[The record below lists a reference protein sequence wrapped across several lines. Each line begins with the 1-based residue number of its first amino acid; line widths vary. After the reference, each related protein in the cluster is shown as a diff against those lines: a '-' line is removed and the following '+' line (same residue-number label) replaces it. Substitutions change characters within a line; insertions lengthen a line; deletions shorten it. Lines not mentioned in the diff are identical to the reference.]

1 MLGREVPELM
11 KMLIKEQREDSGL
24 ELKGIGSKELPSDAF
39 VSFPEFTVK
48 KNNQILRSYFQV
60 PNPFGEGAGKGINE
74 GANEDEWIVQKD
86 KEPFTNTN
94 I

>member
-39 VSFPEFTVK
+39 VSFNEFTIN
-48 KNNQILRSYFQV
+48 KNNQI
-60 PNPFGEGAGKGINE
+60 
-74 GANEDEWIVQKD
+74 
-86 KEPFTNTN
+86 
-94 I
+94 